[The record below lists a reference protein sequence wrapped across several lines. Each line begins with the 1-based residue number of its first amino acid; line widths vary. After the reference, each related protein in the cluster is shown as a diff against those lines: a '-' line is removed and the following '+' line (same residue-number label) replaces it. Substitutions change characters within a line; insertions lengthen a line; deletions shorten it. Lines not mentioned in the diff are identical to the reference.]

1 MHLNKLK
8 DFRLEKLDDLTIAE
22 LQKEMEDGV
31 LTSEELVLM
40 FLENISERDQD
51 INSIIE
57 VNPEALNIA
66 QALDIERKISGPR
79 SALHGI
85 PILLKDNIGTADK
98 MHTSAGSYA
107 LKDFY
112 AMEDAGVAA
121 KLRKAGAVLLGK
133 THMTE
138 WADIMSDEMPDNY
151 CSRSGHIKHPFGD
164 YDIGGSSSGSAAAIA
179 LSLAQA
185 SIGTETS
192 GSIINPADENSLVGI
207 KPTLGLTTRSGI
219 IPLAPSQDVA
229 GPIAKNVADAALVLS
244 AIVGWDTADE
254 ISVGAKFFESYDW
267 LAHLK
272 KDGLQG
278 VRLAVPRHLFEEQIT
293 ANELE
298 LFNEALDV
306 IRSLGAELIDPVD
319 LGVAEEEAGDEVQ
332 FFEFKPSIN
341 EYLGKSH
348 PANPIRSLD
357 DLIAFHNRHPDQMLR
372 YGQDKLEKSNA
383 TSGRL
388 NEPEYVE
395 ALKRKRLLAGERA
408 IESTLD
414 KLGASAIVLPKDF
427 GGGIGA
433 TAGMPL
439 ITVPYRFEDEN
450 GPFGITFMGRAFSDP
465 TLIEFAYAFEQ
476 ATNGRVKP
484 PFGSKDGQE

>member
-1 MHLNKLK
+1 MHLNKLEEY
-8 DFRLEKLDDLTIAE
+8 RLGKLDDLTIAE
-22 LQKEMEDGV
+22 LQQDMEDGV
-31 LTSEELVLM
+31 VTSEDLVLM
-40 FLENISERDQD
+40 YHENISERDKD

-57 VNPEALNIA
+57 VNPDALLMA
-66 QALDIERKISGPR
+66 QALDREREISGPR

-112 AMEDAGVAA
+112 AQEDAVVAA
-121 KLRKAGAVLLGK
+121 KLREAGAVLLGK

-138 WADIMSDEMPDNY
+138 WADMMSEDMPDNY
-151 CSRSGHIKHPFGD
+151 CSRSGYVKHPFGD
-164 YDIGGSSSGSAAAIA
+164 YYIGGSSSGSAAAIA
-179 LSLAQA
+179 ISLAAA

-207 KPTLGLTTRSGI
+207 KPTLGLTSRSGI
-219 IPLAPSQDVA
+219 IPLAPTQDVA
-229 GPIAKNVADAALVLS
+229 GPIAKNVADAVTVFS
-244 AIVGWDTADE
+244 AMISWDPADE
-254 ISVGAKFFESYDW
+254 ITIGAKSFDSYDW

-272 KDGLQG
+272 KDSLQG
-278 VRLAVPRHLFEEQIT
+278 ARLAVPRHLFEEEIT
-293 ANELE
+293 ANEMK

-306 IRSLGAELIDPVD
+306 LRSLGAELIDPVD
-319 LGVAEEEAGDEVQ
+319 MGITEEEVGNEVQ
-332 FFEFKPSIN
+332 FFEFKPNIN

-357 DLIAFHNRHPDQMLR
+357 DLIAFHKKNPDKMLR
-372 YGQDKLEKSNA
+372 YGQNKLEKSNA

-395 ALKRKRLLAGERA
+395 ALKRKRLLAGERG
-408 IESTLD
+408 ISSTLME
-414 KLGASAIVLPKDF
+414 LEASAFVLPKDF
-427 GGGIGA
+427 GGSVGA

-439 ITVPYRFEDEN
+439 ITVPYRFEEEN
-450 GPFGITFMGRAFSDP
+450 GPFGITFMGPEFSDP
-465 TLIEFAYAFEQ
+465 QLIEFAYTFEQ

-484 PFGSKDGQE
+484 SN